1 MPNKRLARRAGR
13 NARGKR
19 SRTLTRSTATP
30 KDTGTLDLAL
40 RILDHLAEQT
50 TPIALTSIAQTFSAS
65 KSTVYRH
72 LSALARH
79 GFVRRD
85 VSTGRYA
92 IGVKLMV
99 LGETSRS
106 NFEIVTL
113 ARNALMK
120 LRDTTG
126 QAVSLCALLDE
137 DLVVLDLMHGR
148 SVVEFTTRPGTRL
161 ALHASAHGKI
171 WLAFGPDGLIKKVIS
186 APRKAWTQHTLTDAK
201 NIASEVQEVRKCGW
215 ATAPNQVIMG
225 VNTLAAPVFDHRG
238 ILVGSIAIVGST
250 QFIAPKPATSQV
262 AAVREAAR
270 SVSRDLGWKVESMDV
285 LNTRFGVYK

>member
-1 MPNKRLARRAGR
+1 MPKKRSAGRSGPIARRTI
-13 NARGKR
+13 ARAPAR
-19 SRTLTRSTATP
+19 SGAAP

-40 RILDHLAEQT
+40 RILDHLAEQAS
-50 TPIALTSIAQTFSAS
+50 PVALTAIAQTFSAS

-106 NFEIVTL
+106 NFEIVTV
-113 ARNALMK
+113 ARDALLK
-120 LRDTTG
+120 LRDITG
-126 QAVSLCALLDE
+126 HAVSLCALLDD

-171 WLAFGPDGLIKKVIS
+171 WLAFGPEALIEKVLG
-186 APRKAWTQHTLTDAK
+186 APRPAWTSHTLTDAK
-201 NIASEVQEVRKCGW
+201 IIAAEVQAVHKRGW
-215 ATAPNQVIMG
+215 STAPNQAVMG

-238 ILVGSIAIVGST
+238 VLIGSIAIVGST
-250 QFIAPKPATSQV
+250 QVIAPKPASAQLG
-262 AAVREAAR
+262 AVLDAAR
-270 SVSRDLGWKVESMDV
+270 SVSRELGWKEQQ
-285 LNTRFGVYK
+285 

>member
-1 MPNKRLARRAGR
+1 MSEQIRMAKKRSAGSRGQNARRNLARMP
-13 NARGKR
+13 AR
-19 SRTLTRSTATP
+19 SATAP

-40 RILDHLAEQT
+40 RILDYLAGQAS
-50 TPIALTSIAQTFSAS
+50 PIALTAIAQIFSAS

-92 IGVKLMV
+92 IGIKLMV
-99 LGETSRS
+99 LGETSRG
-106 NFEIVTL
+106 NFEIVTV
-113 ARNALMK
+113 ARDALLK

-126 QAVSLCALLDE
+126 QAVSLCTLLDD

-171 WLAFGPDGLIKKVIS
+171 WLAFGPETLIKRVLS
-186 APRKAWTQHTLTDAK
+186 TPRQAWTSQTLTDART
-201 NIASEVQEVRKCGW
+201 IAAEVQAVHKRGW
-215 ATAPNQVIMG
+215 STAPNQAVMA
-225 VNTLAAPVFDHRG
+225 VNTLAAPVLDHRG
-238 ILVGSIAIVGST
+238 VLVGSIALVGST
-250 QFIAPKPATSQV
+250 QVIAPKPVPATLV
-262 AAVREAAR
+262 AVLEAAR
-270 SVSRDLGWKVESMDV
+270 SVSRVLGWKG
-285 LNTRFGVYK
+285 RQ

>member
-1 MPNKRLARRAGR
+1 MPERSLTPAKPAARVRGQIVRR
-13 NARGKR
+13 NVPRRKAR
-19 SRTLTRSTATP
+19 SAAAP

-40 RILDHLAEQT
+40 RILDHLAEQAS
-50 TPIALTSIAQTFSAS
+50 PIALTAIAQTFAAS

-92 IGVKLMV
+92 IGIKLMV

-106 NFEIVTL
+106 NFEIVTV
-113 ARNALMK
+113 ARDALLK

-126 QAVSLCALLDE
+126 QAVSLCALLDD

-171 WLAFGPDGLIKKVIS
+171 WLAFGPEGLLKKVLS
-186 APRKAWTQHTLTDAK
+186 APRAAWTSHTLTDAK
-201 NIASEVQEVRKCGW
+201 ALLNEVQAVRKRGW
-215 ATAPNQVIMG
+215 STAPNQAVMG

-238 ILVGSIAIVGST
+238 VLVGSIAFVGST
-250 QFIAPKPATSQV
+250 QVIAAKPTPAQLG
-262 AAVREAAR
+262 AVLDAAR
-270 SVSRDLGWKVESMDV
+270 SVSRDLGWK
-285 LNTRFGVYK
+285 G

>member
-1 MPNKRLARRAGR
+1 MLEQNLRSSTPVPS
-13 NARGKR
+13 ARGKIER
-19 SRTLTRSTATP
+19 RNGPRRKAHSAPP

-40 RILDHLAEQT
+40 RILDHLAEQAS
-50 TPIALTSIAQTFSAS
+50 PIALTAIAQTFAAS

-85 VSTGRYA
+85 ASTGRYA

-106 NFEIVTL
+106 NFEIVTV
-113 ARNALMK
+113 AREALLK

-126 QAVSLCALLDE
+126 QAVSLCALLDD

-161 ALHASAHGKI
+161 ALYASAHGKI
-171 WLAFGPDGLIKKVIS
+171 WLAFGPGGLLQKVLN
-186 APRKAWTQHTLTDAK
+186 APREAWTSHTITDAK
-201 NIASEVQEVRKCGW
+201 ALASEVQAVRKRGW
-215 ATAPNQVIMG
+215 STAPNQVVMG

-238 ILVGSIAIVGST
+238 VLVGSIAFVGST
-250 QFIAPKPATSQV
+250 QLIAAKPTPAQLG
-262 AAVREAAR
+262 AVLEAAR
-270 SVSRDLGWKVESMDV
+270 SVSRELGWK
-285 LNTRFGVYK
+285 G

>member
-1 MPNKRLARRAGR
+1 MPEQSLKSKKRPAGSRGPNSRRTVL
-13 NARGKR
+13 
-19 SRTLTRSTATP
+19 RTSTRSDTP

-40 RILDHLAEQT
+40 RILDHLAEQAL
-50 TPIALTSIAQTFSAS
+50 PIALTAIAQSFSAS

-99 LGETSRS
+99 LGETSRG
-106 NFEIVTL
+106 NFEIVTV
-113 ARNALMK
+113 ARDALLK

-126 QAVSLCALLDE
+126 QAVSLCTLLDD

-148 SVVEFTTRPGTRL
+148 SVVEFSTRPGTRL

-171 WLAFGPDGLIKKVIS
+171 WLAFGPEALIKKVLS
-186 APRKAWTQHTLTDAK
+186 APRQAWTSHTLTDAK
-201 NIASEVQEVRKCGW
+201 TIASEVKAVRKRGW
-215 ATAPNQVIMG
+215 STAPNQAVMG
-225 VNTLAAPVFDHRG
+225 VNTLAAPVLDHRG
-238 ILVGSIAIVGST
+238 VLVGSIAIVGST
-250 QFIAPKPATSQV
+250 QVIAPKPVPAQLG
-262 AAVREAAR
+262 AVLEAAR
-270 SVSRDLGWKVESMDV
+270 NVSRVLGWKG
-285 LNTRFGVYK
+285 RQ

>member
-1 MPNKRLARRAGR
+1 MLEQNTGAKKRSVISRGRIARRNVPR
-13 NARGKR
+13 ARVR
-19 SRTLTRSTATP
+19 SGATP

-40 RILDHLAEQT
+40 RIVEHLAEQASPT
-50 TPIALTSIAQTFSAS
+50 ALTAIAQTFSAS

-99 LGETSRS
+99 LGETSRG
-106 NFEIVTL
+106 NFEIVKV
-113 ARNALMK
+113 ARDALLK

-126 QAVSLCALLDE
+126 QAVSLCTLVDN

-161 ALHASAHGKI
+161 DLHASAHGKV
-171 WLAFGPDGLIKKVIS
+171 WLAFGSEALLKKVLS
-186 APRKAWTQHTLTDAK
+186 ARRVAWTAHTLTDAAT
-201 NIASEVQEVRKCGW
+201 IAAEVQAVRRRGW
-215 ATAPNQVIMG
+215 STAPNQAVMG
-225 VNTLAAPVFDHRG
+225 VNTLAAPVLDHRG
-238 ILVGSIAIVGST
+238 VLVGSIAIVGST
-250 QFIAPKPATSQV
+250 QVIAPRPVPAHV
-262 AAVREAAR
+262 GAVLEAAR
-270 SVSRDLGWKVESMDV
+270 RVSRDLGWK
-285 LNTRFGVYK
+285 G

>member
-1 MPNKRLARRAGR
+1 MPEQIRMEKRRPAGGREQSARKKV
-13 NARGKR
+13 AR
-19 SRTLTRSTATP
+19 TAARPVTAP

-50 TPIALTSIAQTFSAS
+50 SPVALTAIAQAFSAS

-99 LGETSRS
+99 LGETSRG
-106 NFEIVTL
+106 NFEIVTV
-113 ARNALMK
+113 ARDALLK

-126 QAVSLCALLDE
+126 QAVSLCALLDD

-171 WLAFGPDGLIKKVIS
+171 WLAFGPEDLIKKVLA
-186 APRKAWTQHTLTDAK
+186 APRTAWTSHTLIDAK
-201 NIASEVQEVRKCGW
+201 TIASEVQAVRKRGW
-215 ATAPNQVIMG
+215 STAPNQVIMG

-238 ILVGSIAIVGST
+238 VLVGSIAVVGST
-250 QFIAPKPATSQV
+250 QFVAPKPASAQIS
-262 AAVREAAR
+262 AVLDAAR
-270 SVSRDLGWKVESMDV
+270 SVSRDLGWK
-285 LNTRFGVYK
+285 GQA

>member
-1 MPNKRLARRAGR
+1 MPEQRAMPKKRPAGRGAKIARRNVVGTA
-13 NARGKR
+13 ARPG
-19 SRTLTRSTATP
+19 AAP

-40 RILDHLAEQT
+40 RILDHLAGQT
-50 TPIALTSIAQTFSAS
+50 SPVAMTAIAQVFQAS

-92 IGVKLMV
+92 IGIKLMV
-99 LGETSRS
+99 LGETSRA
-106 NFEIVTL
+106 NFEIVTV
-113 ARNALMK
+113 ARDALLK

-126 QAVSLCALLDE
+126 QAVSLCALLDD

-148 SVVEFTTRPGTRL
+148 SIVEFSTRPGTRL

-171 WLAFGPDGLIKKVIS
+171 WLAFGPEALIQRVLS
-186 APRKAWTQHTLTDAK
+186 APRPAWTPHTLTDAK
-201 NIASEVQEVRKCGW
+201 TIAAEVQAVRKRGW
-215 ATAPNQVIMG
+215 STAPNQAVMG

-238 ILVGSIAIVGST
+238 ALVGSIAMVGST
-250 QFIAPKPATSQV
+250 QVIAAKPAPAQLG
-262 AAVREAAR
+262 AVLDAAR
-270 SVSRDLGWKVESMDV
+270 SVSRDLGWK
-285 LNTRFGVYK
+285 GQA

>member
-1 MPNKRLARRAGR
+1 MLKKRSATIRKQIARRNVPRVPARAG
-13 NARGKR
+13 A
-19 SRTLTRSTATP
+19 AP

-40 RILDHLAEQT
+40 RILDHLAEQAS
-50 TPIALTSIAQTFSAS
+50 PIALTAIAQTFSAS

-92 IGVKLMV
+92 IGIKLMV
-99 LGETSRS
+99 LGETSRG
-106 NFEIVTL
+106 NFEIVTV
-113 ARNALMK
+113 ARDALLK

-126 QAVSLCALLDE
+126 QAVSLCTLLDD

-171 WLAFGPDGLIKKVIS
+171 WLAFGPEALIKKVMS
-186 APRKAWTQHTLTDAK
+186 TPRQAWTSHTLIDART
-201 NIASEVQEVRKCGW
+201 IAAEVQAVHKRGW
-215 ATAPNQVIMG
+215 STAPNQAVMG

-238 ILVGSIAIVGST
+238 VLAGSIAIVGST
-250 QFIAPKPATSQV
+250 QVIATKPAPAQLS
-262 AAVREAAR
+262 AVLEAAR
-270 SVSRDLGWKVESMDV
+270 NVSRDLGW
-285 LNTRFGVYK
+285 RGRQ

>member
-1 MPNKRLARRAGR
+1 M
-13 NARGKR
+13 R
-19 SRTLTRSTATP
+19 SGAAP

-40 RILDHLAEQT
+40 RILDHLAEQAS
-50 TPIALTSIAQTFSAS
+50 PIALTAIAQTFSAS

-99 LGETSRS
+99 LGETSRG
-106 NFEIVTL
+106 NFEIVTV
-113 ARNALMK
+113 ARDALLK

-126 QAVSLCALLDE
+126 QAVSLCTLLDD

-171 WLAFGPDGLIKKVIS
+171 WLAFGPEALDQKGSERATAGMDAAHAYRCKDHC
-186 APRKAWTQHTLTDAK
+186 APRCRRCASAAGPRRRTRPSWASTRLRPRCST
-201 NIASEVQEVRKCGW
+201 IA
-215 ATAPNQVIMG
+215 AM
-225 VNTLAAPVFDHRG
+225 
-238 ILVGSIAIVGST
+238 LVGSIAIVGST
-250 QFIAPKPATSQV
+250 QVIAPKPAPAQLG
-262 AAVREAAR
+262 AVIEAAR
-270 SVSRDLGWKVESMDV
+270 SVSRDLGWK
-285 LNTRFGVYK
+285 GQQ

>member
-1 MPNKRLARRAGR
+1 MPRKRSAGR
-13 NARGKR
+13 QGPIARQAV
-19 SRTLTRSTATP
+19 SRAPARPGAAP

-40 RILDHLAEQT
+40 RILDHLAEQAS
-50 TPIALTSIAQTFSAS
+50 PIALTAIAQAFSAS

-99 LGETSRS
+99 LGETSRG
-106 NFEIVTL
+106 NFEIVTV
-113 ARNALMK
+113 ARDALLK

-126 QAVSLCALLDE
+126 QAVSLCTLLDD

-171 WLAFGPDGLIKKVIS
+171 WLAFGPEDLIKKVLG
-186 APRKAWTQHTLTDAK
+186 APRPAWTSHTLTDAK
-201 NIASEVQEVRKCGW
+201 TIVAEMRAVRKRGW
-215 ATAPNQVIMG
+215 STAPNQAVMG

-238 ILVGSIAIVGST
+238 VLVGSIAIVGST
-250 QFIAPKPATSQV
+250 QVIAPKPVPAQLG
-262 AAVREAAR
+262 AVLEAAR
-270 SVSRDLGWKVESMDV
+270 SVSRDLGWKE
-285 LNTRFGVYK
+285 KQ

>member
-1 MPNKRLARRAGR
+1 MSEQRAMPKKRSAGRREQIARRNVVRTA
-13 NARGKR
+13 ARSG
-19 SRTLTRSTATP
+19 AAP

-40 RILDHLAEQT
+40 RILDHLAEQAS
-50 TPIALTSIAQTFSAS
+50 PIALTAIAQTFSAS

-99 LGETSRS
+99 LGETSRG
-106 NFEIVTL
+106 NFEIVTV
-113 ARNALMK
+113 ARDALLV

-126 QAVSLCALLDE
+126 QAVSLCTLLDN

-148 SVVEFTTRPGTRL
+148 SIVELTTRPGTRL

-171 WLAFGPDGLIKKVIS
+171 WLAFGPEALIKKVLS
-186 APRKAWTQHTLTDAK
+186 APRPAWTQHTLTDAK
-201 NIASEVQEVRKCGW
+201 IIAADVQAVRKRGW
-215 ATAPNQVIMG
+215 STAPNQAVMG

-250 QFIAPKPATSQV
+250 QVIASKPVPAQLS
-262 AAVREAAR
+262 AVLKAAR
-270 SVSRDLGWKVESMDV
+270 DVSRALGWK
-285 LNTRFGVYK
+285 GQQ

>member
-1 MPNKRLARRAGR
+1 MRPSA
-13 NARGKR
+13 
-19 SRTLTRSTATP
+19 P

-40 RILDHLAEQT
+40 RILDHLAEQGS
-50 TPIALTSIAQTFSAS
+50 PIALTAIAQTFSAS

-99 LGETSRS
+99 LGETSRG
-106 NFEIVTL
+106 NFEIVTV
-113 ARNALMK
+113 ARDALFK

-126 QAVSLCALLDE
+126 QAVSLCTLLDD

-148 SVVEFTTRPGTRL
+148 SVVEFTTRPCTRL

-171 WLAFGPDGLIKKVIS
+171 WLAFGPEALIKKVLG
-186 APRKAWTQHTLTDAK
+186 APRPAWTSRTLTDAK
-201 NIASEVQEVRKCGW
+201 TIASEVQAVRKRGW
-215 ATAPNQVIMG
+215 STAPDQAVMG
-225 VNTLAAPVFDHRG
+225 VNTLAAPVLDHRG
-238 ILVGSIAIVGST
+238 VLVGLIAIVGST
-250 QFIAPKPATSQV
+250 QVIAAKPAPAQV
-262 AAVREAAR
+262 GAVIDAAR
-270 SVSRDLGWKVESMDV
+270 SVSRNLGWKA
-285 LNTRFGVYK
+285 KQ

>member
-1 MPNKRLARRAGR
+1 MPE
-13 NARGKR
+13 
-19 SRTLTRSTATP
+19 RTLTPAKPADRARGRAVRHGVPRTKPRSAAAP

-40 RILDHLAEQT
+40 RILDHLAGQAA
-50 TPIALTSIAQTFSAS
+50 PVALTSIAQAFGAS

-85 VSTGRYA
+85 ASTGRYA

-106 NFEIVTL
+106 NFEIVTV
-113 ARNALMK
+113 ARDALLK

-126 QAVSLCALLDE
+126 QAVSLCALLDD

-171 WLAFGPDGLIKKVIS
+171 WLAFGPDGLLQKTLS
-186 APRKAWTQHTLTDAK
+186 APREAWTSHTLTDAK
-201 NIASEVQEVRKCGW
+201 ALASEVQAVRKRGW
-215 ATAPNQVIMG
+215 STAPNEAVMG

-238 ILVGSIAIVGST
+238 VLAGSIAFVGST
-250 QFIAPKPATSQV
+250 QVIAAKPAPSQLN
-262 AAVREAAR
+262 AVLDAAR
-270 SVSRDLGWKVESMDV
+270 SVSRELGWK
-285 LNTRFGVYK
+285 G

>member
-1 MPNKRLARRAGR
+1 MLKNRSATIRKQIARRNAPRASARAG
-13 NARGKR
+13 A
-19 SRTLTRSTATP
+19 AP

-40 RILDHLAEQT
+40 RILDHLAEQAS
-50 TPIALTSIAQTFSAS
+50 PIALTAIAQTFSAS

-92 IGVKLMV
+92 IGIKLMV
-99 LGETSRS
+99 LGETSRG
-106 NFEIVTL
+106 NFEIVTV
-113 ARNALMK
+113 ARDALLR

-126 QAVSLCALLDE
+126 QAVSLCTLLDD

-171 WLAFGPDGLIKKVIS
+171 WLAFGPEMLIKKVLS
-186 APRKAWTQHTLTDAK
+186 APRPAWTTHTLTDAK
-201 NIASEVQEVRKCGW
+201 TIADRK
-215 ATAPNQVIMG
+215 
-225 VNTLAAPVFDHRG
+225 
-238 ILVGSIAIVGST
+238 
-250 QFIAPKPATSQV
+250 
-262 AAVREAAR
+262 
-270 SVSRDLGWKVESMDV
+270 SVV
-285 LNTRFGVYK
+285 

>member
-1 MPNKRLARRAGR
+1 MSEQRPVPKKRPVASRGRVARRKFVR
-13 NARGKR
+13 PSMR
-19 SRTLTRSTATP
+19 SGAAP

-50 TPIALTSIAQTFSAS
+50 SPTPLTAIAKIFSAS

-92 IGVKLMV
+92 IGIKLMV
-99 LGETSRS
+99 LGETSRG
-106 NFEIVTL
+106 NFEIVTV
-113 ARNALMK
+113 AHDALIK

-126 QAVSLCALLDE
+126 QAVSLCTLLDD

-171 WLAFGPDGLIKKVIS
+171 WMAFGPENLIKKVLS
-186 APRKAWTQHTLTDAK
+186 GRRQAWTSHTLTDAAT
-201 NIASEVQEVRKCGW
+201 IAAEVRAVRKRGW
-215 ATAPNQVIMG
+215 STAPNQAVMG
-225 VNTLAAPVFDHRG
+225 VNTLAAPVLDHRG
-238 ILVGSIAIVGST
+238 VLVGSIAVVGST
-250 QFIAPKPATSQV
+250 QVIAPKPTAAQI
-262 AAVREAAR
+262 AAVLDAAR
-270 SVSRDLGWKVESMDV
+270 SVSHDLGWK
-285 LNTRFGVYK
+285 G